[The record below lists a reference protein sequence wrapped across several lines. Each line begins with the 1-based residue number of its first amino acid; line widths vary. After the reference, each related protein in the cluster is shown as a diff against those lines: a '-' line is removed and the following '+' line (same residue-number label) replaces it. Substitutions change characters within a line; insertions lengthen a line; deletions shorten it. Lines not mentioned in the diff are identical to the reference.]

1 MAFNVLLSMDSTGR
15 PRAKSATSEP
25 LPDTLVQFLEGD
37 LAMDKAYCER
47 ILQGAAEIKPDA
59 PVRLAGNAFSIH
71 MGSRE
76 TSLGPLLHDTKVKPL
91 SLPTAEFLQLIQLWK
106 VFLAGPRK
114 K

>member
-15 PRAKSATSEP
+15 PRARSATPEP

-47 ILQGAAEIKPDA
+47 ILHGAGQIKPDV

-71 MGSRE
+71 MGSRQTTLE
-76 TSLGPLLHDTKVKPL
+76 PLLEDTNVKPL

-106 VFLAGPRK
+106 VFLAGPRRK
-114 K
+114 